1 MNKRIGEV
9 KLNSQGCEMICIKYN
24 NCDDIVIQFL
34 DEFGYIKN
42 TTWSNFKKGNIKNP
56 YYPSIYNVGIVG
68 VKYPISN
75 NRVHTKEYETWNSM
89 LERCYSN
96 LYKNKF
102 PTYKD
107 ATCCKEWLYYENF
120 YEWLHSQENFEKWFN
135 NGKWHLDKDILI
147 KGNMIYSPNTCCLI
161 PHNVN
166 ELFTKNNKIRGNLP
180 IGVSLNSKKTKFAI
194 RCNDGYG
201 NCVQLGEVLDSVEG
215 FNIYKNF
222 KENVIKKIAQ
232 EEYSKW
238 NITKRCYDAMMNYI
252 VEITD

>member
-1 MNKRIGEV
+1 
-9 KLNSQGCEMICIKYN
+9 
-24 NCDDIVIQFL
+24 
-34 DEFGYIKN
+34 
-42 TTWSNFKKGNIKNP
+42 
-56 YYPSIYNVGIVG
+56 
-68 VKYPISN
+68 
-75 NRVHTKEYETWNSM
+75 
-89 LERCYSN
+89 
-96 LYKNKF
+96 
-102 PTYKD
+102 
-107 ATCCKEWLYYENF
+107 
-120 YEWLHSQENFEKWFN
+120 
-135 NGKWHLDKDILI
+135 
-147 KGNMIYSPNTCCLI
+147 MIYSPNTCCLI